1 MSKSARGA
9 APAPRASVKSPIT
22 PAAVARVQGAVARQ
36 NGGGVPKGSYVGRM
50 QQTLAAKT
58 GK

>member
-1 MSKSARGA
+1 MTKSARGA
-9 APAPRASVKSPIT
+9 APTPRSSAKSPTT

-50 QQTLAAKT
+50 QNTVAKA

>member
-1 MSKSARGA
+1 MTRSARSVANAPRTPVKSATSR
-9 APAPRASVKSPIT
+9 
-22 PAAVARVQGAVARQ
+22 AAVARVQSAVAHQ

-50 QQTLAAKT
+50 QQTVSKA

>member
-1 MSKSARGA
+1 MTKSARGA
-9 APAPRASVKSPIT
+9 APAPRASVKSPTT
-22 PAAVARVQGAVARQ
+22 PAAVARVQSGVAGQ

-50 QQTLAAKT
+50 QRTLVAKT